1 MFLVMCVITKFGGA
15 PRLSPNGT
23 FFSRFQK
30 CNSSFRISPLH
41 TAVLRCRGPSSED
54 LPRSADSCGHYKV
67 FLHDDYVRIV
77 SYLVYVKVLLHV
89 ITHLHCTHST
99 QNEFHAKVMQRIKEV
114 LSRPNICYPD
124 ASYFKVLD
132 EFVLSSILHSAL
144 KLVKL
149 KFQYISIQHHHQIIH
164 GVS

>member
-1 MFLVMCVITKFGGA
+1 MFLVMCVIAKFGGA
-15 PRLSPNGT
+15 PRLSPNGA

-54 LPRSADSCGHYKV
+54 LPRYAGSCGHYKL

-89 ITHLHCTHST
+89 LTDLLCAHK

-114 LSRPNICYPD
+114 LIRPCICYPA

-132 EFVLSSILHSAL
+132 EFVLSSILHSVL
-144 KLVKL
+144 KLVKF
-149 KFQYISIQHHHQIIH
+149 KFQYISIEHHHQIIQ